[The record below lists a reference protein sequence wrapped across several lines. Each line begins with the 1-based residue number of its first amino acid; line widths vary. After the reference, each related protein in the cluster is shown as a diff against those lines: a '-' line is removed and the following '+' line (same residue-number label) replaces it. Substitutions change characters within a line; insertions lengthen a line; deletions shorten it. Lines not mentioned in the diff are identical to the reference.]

1 MPSVFRIM
9 GRFAGHAMRN
19 QAVNVAVNRASRRVY
34 REMRLADIRMKLGL
48 LRRKRT
54 HHLHLLGRTVYRLA
68 AHNNGEPFDDTR
80 TSTITR
86 VLHEIDLEIEEAA
99 GELERRKTEQ
109 VQKTDK
115 SRQS

>member
-1 MPSVFRIM
+1 MSTIFRIM
-9 GRFAGHAMRN
+9 GRFAGHAMRSHAIN
-19 QAVNVAVNRASRRVY
+19 MVVNRASRRVY
-34 REMRLADIRMKLGL
+34 REMLLADIKIKLGL

-68 AHNNGEPFDDTR
+68 SSNNGEPFDDTH

-86 VLHEIDLEIEEAA
+86 VLCEIDLEIDEAA

-109 VQKTDK
+109 VQKAGK
-115 SRQS
+115 SPHS